1 MIERVYRDCII
12 IKDKRQDE
20 DTVYRMM
27 HQALHAY
34 SDQMRMYNI
43 SESIIQALVK
53 TVLPTKYYIRDAIL
67 SLSVTMHNVFISF
80 INEKH

>member
-1 MIERVYRDCII
+1 MKNSKNLRGYIGII

-34 SDQMRMYNI
+34 SDQMRMYDI
-43 SESIIQALVK
+43 SESIIQAIIMI
-53 TVLPTKYYIRDAIL
+53 VLPTM
-67 SLSVTMHNVFISF
+67 S
-80 INEKH
+80 